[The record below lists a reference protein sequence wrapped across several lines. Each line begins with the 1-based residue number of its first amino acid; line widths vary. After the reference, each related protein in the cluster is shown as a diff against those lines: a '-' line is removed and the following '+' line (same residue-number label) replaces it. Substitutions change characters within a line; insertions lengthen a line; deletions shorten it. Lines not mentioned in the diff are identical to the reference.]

1 MKLNLFIEEF
11 AERFLH
17 LISQFYPGI
26 NIIIVI
32 IIVVVFVIII
42 IIIPLLR
49 VYCLGVNITT
59 IL

>member
-17 LISQFYPGI
+17 LIRQFYPGI

-42 IIIPLLR
+42 IIPLLR
-49 VYCLGVNITT
+49 VFCLGVNITT